1 MEIIM
6 RMISGLITLTAVLVL
21 VRYIYG
27 LVIVFKNK
35 VKTFRFSIS
44 NLITFLIAMIVN
56 LLVIYGLIWIIKFF
70 AIRVWKLIKII
81 GG

>member
-6 RMISGLITLTAVLVL
+6 RMISGLITVTATLVL

-35 VKTFRFSIS
+35 AKTFKFNIS
-44 NLITFLIAMIVN
+44 NLMVFLITMIVN
-56 LLVIYGLIWIIKFF
+56 LSVIYGLIWIIKFF
-70 AIRVWKLIKII
+70 AIRV
-81 GG
+81 

>member
-1 MEIIM
+1 MLEIIM

-35 VKTFRFSIS
+35 AKRFRFNIS
-44 NLITFLIAMIVN
+44 NVIIFLVATIIN
-56 LLVIYGLIWIIKFF
+56 LFVIYGLIWIISFF
-70 AIRVWKLIKII
+70 SIRV
-81 GG
+81 

>member
-1 MEIIM
+1 MGIIM
-6 RMISGLITLTAVLVL
+6 RMINGLITVTATLVL

-44 NLITFLIAMIVN
+44 NIIAFLIAMIIN
-56 LLVIYGLIWIIKFF
+56 LSVIYGLIWIISFF
-70 AIRVWKLIKII
+70 AIRV
-81 GG
+81 

>member
-35 VKTFRFSIS
+35 AKRFRFNIS
-44 NLITFLIAMIVN
+44 NVIIFLVATIIN
-56 LLVIYGLIWIIKFF
+56 LFVIYGLIWIISFF
-70 AIRVWKLIKII
+70 RLEYKEV
-81 GG
+81 

>member
-27 LVIVFKNK
+27 LVLVFKNK
-35 VKTFRFSIS
+35 VKTFKFNIS
-44 NLITFLIAMIVN
+44 NIIVFLIAMIVN

-70 AIRVWKLIKII
+70 AIRVWKGCKYW
-81 GG
+81 

>member
-6 RMISGLITLTAVLVL
+6 RIINALITATTTLVL

-35 VKTFRFSIS
+35 VKTFKFNIS
-44 NLITFLIAMIVN
+44 NLMVFLVAMIVN
-56 LLVIYGLIWIIKFF
+56 LSVIYGLIWIIKFF
-70 AIRVWKLIKII
+70 AIRV
-81 GG
+81 

>member
-6 RMISGLITLTAVLVL
+6 RMINGLITVTATLVL
-21 VRYIYG
+21 VRYLYG

-35 VKTFRFSIS
+35 VKTFKFSIS
-44 NLITFLIAMIVN
+44 NIIAFLIAMIVN

-70 AIRVWKLIKII
+70 AIRV
-81 GG
+81 

>member
-6 RMISGLITLTAVLVL
+6 RMINGLIATTATLVL

-35 VKTFRFSIS
+35 SKTFKFNIS
-44 NLITFLIAMIVN
+44 NIIAFLIAMIVN
-56 LLVIYGLIWIIKFF
+56 LLVIYGLIWIISFF
-70 AIRVWKLIKII
+70 AIRV
-81 GG
+81 